1 MSILPSKAQVQQK
14 ISILGSREST
24 LSNPID
30 KVDYQPNTDVF
41 VVQGSAIQSVK
52 RLIVLVPN
60 VDMDEVQIAQK
71 VWEMASPPKL
81 TVLLLSICNNTSEE
95 YRIQRRLITLAA
107 LIRDPRVVVEVQ
119 IKYGN
124 DWLRGVKSFITDGDV
139 ILCHEEQRAGLWH
152 KPLVS
157 LLETFRIPVWTLSGF
172 YRTNLA
178 PRSHWLSMTIFWSG
192 AVALLTGFFYLQV
205 QINGMTDSLAKNV
218 MLCLSI
224 GVEIGLLYAW
234 NSIFS

>member
-14 ISILGSREST
+14 ISILVPREST
-24 LSNPID
+24 LSSPID
-30 KVDYQPNTDVF
+30 KVHYQPNTDVF
-41 VVQGSAIQSVK
+41 IAQGSTIRSIK

-60 VDMDEVQIAQK
+60 VDMDEAQIARQ

-107 LIRDPRVVVEVQ
+107 LIRDPRVVVDIQ

-124 DWLRGVKSFITDGDV
+124 DWFRGVRSFLADGDV

-152 KPLVS
+152 KPLAS
-157 LLETFRIPVWTLSGF
+157 LLETLRFPVWTLSGL
-172 YRTNLA
+172 YPTNLA
-178 PRSHWLSMTIFWSG
+178 PRSQWLSMTIFWSG
-192 AVALLTGFFYLQV
+192 AIALLTGFFYLQV
-205 QINGMTDSLAKNV
+205 QINGITDGLAKNV
-218 MLCLSI
+218 MLCLSV
-224 GVEIGLLYAW
+224 GVEIGLFYVW